1 MDVSD
6 YQANC
11 RGPHLKEYLNR
22 VVFLEKELLRLYEVE
37 RERERDKSGSK
48 HHFAGT
54 LNLCWNYG
62 EAIDR
67 MVKNGLKCCFSCRSF
82 VM

>member
-1 MDVSD
+1 MQGSPPEGIFE
-6 YQANC
+6 QSC
-11 RGPHLKEYLNR
+11 LPGKG
-22 VVFLEKELLRLYEVE
+22 VVEV
-37 RERERDKSGSK
+37 ERERDKSGSK